1 MQSFFQNP
9 LENLSEEYR
18 RLNDG
23 DNLNL
28 GFDWTSDYTSKF
40 DDEGHELVLAFQ
52 LNGSLTKDKKHLERI
67 GNDPAQDYKEKNQNT
82 GDNFEPTIQL
92 DYTNPLSETFELETG
107 VKTVLRNI
115 DSEYDFQIFDT
126 QLGQYETDWERTN
139 EFLYGQNVFAGY
151 ASMNIILQKPGQ
163 QWREH
168 GMRQL
173 KSMVNLRMEAV
184 LLIRVMGIF
193 FPL

>member
-1 MQSFFQNP
+1 MN
-9 LENLSEEYR
+9 
-18 RLNDG
+18 
-23 DNLNL
+23 
-28 GFDWTSDYTSKF
+28 
-40 DDEGHELVLAFQ
+40 
-52 LNGSLTKDKKHLERI
+52 KDKKNRERI

-82 GDNFEPTIQL
+82 GDNFETTIQL

-151 ASMNIILQKPGQ
+151 ASMSMNFAETWSSVAGSRYETNQIGCKFEDGSGAF
-163 QWREH
+163 EH
-168 GMRQL
+168 
-173 KSMVNLRMEAV
+173 S
-184 LLIRVMGIF
+184 
-193 FPL
+193 